1 MKGFSLNTQQ
11 FDLIQQDINKISTV
25 LYMAKRVKATDLHY
39 LLKLLHISKGRR
51 IHSIKMMDF

>member
-1 MKGFSLNTQQ
+1 MIYLQHLSKLMKDFSLNTQQ

-39 LLKLLHISKGRR
+39 LLK
-51 IHSIKMMDF
+51 